1 VINFKLFFFLVLSFI
16 TRIVFLIF
24 FGDIALILL
33 GWDGLGL
40 TSFLLVI
47 FYKNRKRLGSGLLTV
62 ILNRTGDCFFLLVLA
77 FSLGNGYAGSVCPTR
92 RLILILLSITKSA
105 QFPFSSWLP
114 AAIAAPTPVSALV
127 HSSTL
132 VTAGVFI
139 LIRFSSG
146 LPFYWLLFIGSL
158 TMILAGFSA
167 FFENDIKKI
176 VALSTLSQLGVIIVS
191 ISMGLVDFTFFHL
204 CTHAIFKALIFLCVG
219 VAIHSVWGSQD
230 LRSYGSLR
238 FGIAYP
244 YILLILASTSLL
256 GFPFISG
263 FYSKDLIVE
272 SFVNINQSLLFLLIF
287 LVGIGLTAG
296 YSVKLIKN
304 LSSPLDQNCR
314 RMLSLGGFNLVVG
327 GPLILLGVL
336 SVFSGSIL
344 SVILELN
351 FNLFAVWDKVI
362 PLFFIF
368 LGVTAGFSFFS
379 LSVRA
384 SSIFFLVPSSQL
396 TSGVVEYSNMLRLDN
411 GFVSSICS
419 SSIFYAAGTS
429 RSLFGGVAFLFFI
442 FYFV

>member
-1 VINFKLFFFLVLSFI
+1 M
-16 TRIVFLIF
+16 
-24 FGDIALILL
+24 ALILL

-47 FYKNRKRLGSGLLTV
+47 FYKNRKRLGSGILTV
-62 ILNRTGDCFFLLVLA
+62 MLNRIGDCFFLLVLA
-77 FSLGNGYAGSVCPTR
+77 FGLGNGYVGSVCPTR
-92 RLILILLSITKSA
+92 AAILILLSITKSA
-105 QFPFSSWLP
+105 QFPFRSWLP

-139 LIRFSSG
+139 LVRFSPG

-158 TMILAGFSA
+158 TIMLAGFSA

-191 ISMGLVDFTFFHL
+191 ISIGLVDFTFFHL

-230 LRSYGSLR
+230 LRSYGSLS
-238 FGIAYP
+238 FGIVYP
-244 YILLILASTSLL
+244 YVLLILASASLL

-272 SFVNINQSLLFLLIF
+272 SFVNMDQSFVFLLIF
-287 LVGIGLTAG
+287 LIGIGLTTA

-304 LSSPLDQNCR
+304 LSSCLDQNYSSI
-314 RMLSLGGFNLVVG
+314 LSLGGFNLIVG

-336 SVFSGSIL
+336 SVFSGSLL
-344 SVILELN
+344 SIILELN
-351 FNLFAVWDKVI
+351 FNMFVVWDKFM

-368 LGVTAGFSFFS
+368 LGSIMGVSQSSAC
-379 LSVRA
+379 VRA

-396 TSGVVEYSNMLRLDN
+396 TSGVVEYSNILRVDN
-411 GFVSSICS
+411 GFISSICS
-419 SSIFYAAGTS
+419 SSIFYVVGTS
-429 RSLFGGVAFLFFI
+429 RSLLGGVTLFLFI
-442 FYFV
+442 FYFI

>member
-1 VINFKLFFFLVLSFI
+1 M
-16 TRIVFLIF
+16 
-24 FGDIALILL
+24 ALILL

-47 FYKNRKRLGSGLLTV
+47 FYKNRKRLGSGILTV

-77 FSLGNGYAGSVCPTR
+77 FGLGNGYVGSVCPTR
-92 RLILILLSITKSA
+92 AAILILLSITKSA
-105 QFPFSSWLP
+105 QFPFRSWLP

-139 LIRFSSG
+139 LIRFSPG

-158 TMILAGFSA
+158 TIMLAGFSA

-191 ISMGLVDFTFFHL
+191 ISIGLVDFTFFHL

-219 VAIHSVWGSQD
+219 VGIHSVWGSQD

-238 FGIAYP
+238 FGIVYP
-244 YILLILASTSLL
+244 YVLLILASASLL

-263 FYSKDLIVE
+263 FYRKNLIVE
-272 SFVNINQSLLFLLIF
+272 SFVNMNQSFIFLLIF
-287 LVGIGLTAG
+287 LLGIGLTTG

-304 LSSPLDQNCR
+304 LSSCLDQNYSSI
-314 RMLSLGGFNLVVG
+314 LSLGGFNL
-327 GPLILLGVL
+327 I
-336 SVFSGSIL
+336 VFSGSLL
-344 SVILELN
+344 SIMLELN
-351 FNLFAVWDKVI
+351 FNIFFVWDKFM

-368 LGVTAGFSFFS
+368 LGVIMGISSSS
-379 LSVRA
+379 LCVRA
-384 SSIFFLVPSSQL
+384 SSMFFLVPCSQL
-396 TSGVVEYSNMLRLDN
+396 TSGIVEYSNVLRVDN
-411 GFVSSICS
+411 GFISSICS
-419 SSIFYAAGTS
+419 SSIFYTMGTS
-429 RSLFGGVAFLFFI
+429 RLLLGGITFFLYI
-442 FYFV
+442 FYFI